1 MFRCMFEFAILHF
14 FALTCR
20 FCHYIL
26 FGTKI
31 FKKEKVDDL
40 LFFIKSNNIKH
51 ILTNNIKV
59 ERG

>member
-1 MFRCMFEFAILHF
+1 LEPKKFL
-14 FALTCR
+14 
-20 FCHYIL
+20 
-26 FGTKI
+26 
-31 FKKEKVDDL
+31 KKEKVDDL